1 MKTLNEIW
9 AAHAR
14 CLMRA
19 NAMLYRACICPQDQ
33 RTLSERGRMGVAA
46 LTWAMHQRDD
56 ARSWEAAEKR
66 VEEKC

>member
-46 LTWAMHQRDD
+46 LTWAMHQRD
-56 ARSWEAAEKR
+56 EAVKWKEAIPKESS
-66 VEEKC
+66 